1 MTDHADLRHLPEAIA
16 VPHSRARVSA
26 VWIIPILAALVA
38 LGIAI
43 QRVWSEGPTITIL
56 FDAAPGIEA
65 GKTFVK
71 YKDVRIGQAT
81 AVQLSEELGKVE
93 VTAKIARSA
102 ARLMVEDA
110 QFWVVRPR
118 IGLSEI
124 SGLATLLSGNYIGFE
139 AGTSHNERRSFTG
152 LEVPR
157 IVSGNAPGRQFLL
170 KAREL
175 RWASAGAPVYYR
187 HVPVGQIVAYDLAPD
202 GKAVDVKLF
211 INAPYDKYVSSETRF
226 WDVSGLDVSVDSN
239 GVELRTASLEAVLS
253 GGIAFDTPAFADQP
267 APAAEGTAF
276 TLYRDRTTAMRHPD
290 VNATPYVLQFGE
302 SLQGLAVGAPVTFLG
317 IPAGEV
323 TEVGLSYDAATLE
336 VRPRVAITLYAE
348 RLVAHLPSS
357 QQAAAQQLN
366 QDMKKS
372 RAMLQRLVEKRGLRA
387 QLRSASLLTGKR
399 YVALEYFA
407 DAPRTRLDWS
417 REPLELPVV
426 VSTLPDVEAKLA
438 SLLAKLDRLPLESI
452 GADLKNALETLDQT
466 MKNVDKTLPGV
477 QATLEDARR
486 AIASVERLATNAD
499 TTLVGPN
506 APAQQ
511 ELRDALQEVTAAARA
526 LRVLADSIERHPE
539 SLIRGRVDNQ

>member
-1 MTDHADLRHLPEAIA
+1 MTDQSDLRHLPEAIA
-16 VPHSRARVSA
+16 VPRQRARVSA

-71 YKDVRIGQAT
+71 YKDVRIGQVT
-81 AVQLSEELGKVE
+81 AVQLSEEPGKVE

-139 AGTSHNERRSFTG
+139 AGTSNNERRSFTG

-157 IVSGNAPGRQFLL
+157 IVSANAPGREFLL
-170 KAREL
+170 KARDV
-175 RWASAGAPVYYR
+175 RWSSAGAPVYYR
-187 HVPVGQIVAYDLAPD
+187 HVPVGQVVAFDLAPD
-202 GKAVDVKLF
+202 GKAVDVKVF
-211 INAPYDKYVSSETRF
+211 INAPHDKYVSSETRF
-226 WDVSGLDVSVDSN
+226 WDVSGLDVSLDTN
-239 GVELRTASLEAVLS
+239 GVELRTASLEAMVS
-253 GGIAFDTPAFADQP
+253 GGLAFDTPAFADQP
-267 APAAEGTAF
+267 APAVDGTPF

-290 VNATPYVLQFGE
+290 AIATPYVLHFSE
-302 SLQGLAVGAPVTFLG
+302 SLQGLVVGAPVTFLG

-323 TEVGLSYDAATLE
+323 TEVGLSYDAATLD
-336 VRPRVAITLYAE
+336 VRTRVAITLYAE
-348 RLVAHLPSS
+348 RLLARLPSS
-357 QQAAAQQLN
+357 QQLAAQQVN
-366 QDMKKS
+366 QDVKKS
-372 RAMLQRLVEKRGLRA
+372 QAVLQRLVEKRGLRA
-387 QLRSASLLTGKR
+387 QLRSTNLLTGKR
-399 YVALEYFA
+399 YVALDYFA
-407 DAPRTRLDWS
+407 DAPRARLDPR

-426 VSTLPDVEAKLA
+426 VSTMPDLEAKLA

-452 GADLKNALETLDQT
+452 GADLKNALETLDST

-477 QATLEDARR
+477 QTTLEEARR
-486 AIASVERLATNAD
+486 AIASVDRLATNAD
-499 TTLVGPN
+499 TTLIGPN

-511 ELRDALQEVTAAARA
+511 ELRDALQEVSAAARA